1 MDRYYGFNKFSIFY
15 LVKCKIFLSAPL
27 IPATV
32 TPVCY
37 KAKNNQYASFTAP
50 HKGRIKYI
58 KLQHVSGGINCSTV
72 TKGGIGLSN
81 WGCLH
86 TSYREDHILTVVT
99 NTKDQIIF
107 PIIENSTSTFKFR
120 IPGAFHN
127 DDELILTRDEP
138 LTVHKNE
145 EMRIWNT
152 QDLYIKYED
161 DNTGTHCIF
170 VFLKYC

>member
-1 MDRYYGFNKFSIFY
+1 MVKSKKFRF
-15 LVKCKIFLSAPL
+15 SAPL
-27 IPATV
+27 V
-32 TPVCY
+32 LSSLRPVCY
-37 KAKNNQYASFTAP
+37 KAKNNQYASFRIP

-58 KLQHVSGGINCSTV
+58 KLQHVSGGIECSPAPL
-72 TKGGIGLSN
+72 GSLGLSN

-86 TSYREDHILTVVT
+86 TSYRDDHILTVVT
-99 NTKDQIIF
+99 NADDQIIF

-145 EMRIWNT
+145 EMRVWNT

-161 DNTGTHCIF
+161 DNTGIHCIL